1 MIEKN
6 VFFDYDVIYNNKV
19 VKIMIGENKRW
30 ELFDILEFFVYLIVE
45 YLVRVVLIKNL
56 FIVIFDWKRECVIV
70 LNLSG
75 YI

>member
-1 MIEKN
+1 MMEKN

-45 YLVRVVLIKNL
+45 YLVRVVIIKNL

>member
-45 YLVRVVLIKNL
+45 YLVRVVIIKNL

-75 YI
+75 YV

>member
-45 YLVRVVLIKNL
+45 YLVRVVIIKNL

>member
-19 VKIMIGENKRW
+19 VKIMIGENKRR

-45 YLVRVVLIKNL
+45 YLVRVVIIKNL

>member
-19 VKIMIGENKRW
+19 VKIIIGENKRW

-45 YLVRVVLIKNL
+45 YLVRVVIIKNL